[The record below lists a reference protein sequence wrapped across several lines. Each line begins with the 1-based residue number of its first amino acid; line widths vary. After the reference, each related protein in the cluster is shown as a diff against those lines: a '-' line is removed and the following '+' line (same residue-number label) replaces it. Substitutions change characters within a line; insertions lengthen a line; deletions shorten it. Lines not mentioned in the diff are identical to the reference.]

1 MPGELEGLPSHYL
14 DVVGFGI
21 ITLIASFLTYALCW
35 YFLDYSGKGPTQ
47 GETRTII
54 AAYAL
59 SIIGACSTMLQGL
72 IVHLL
77 AAELSV
83 LEALFWSSLVRFT
96 LALPFVLFD
105 LSKYAARAADESA
118 PLLPKQSQADVA
130 TPQIHRYAMLALRG
144 FMGTF
149 GGHLALYWGV
159 QFLFPSEAA
168 ALWSTAPF
176 FALLFGYIILKEVL
190 STVTVTMICLGFVG
204 VLLVIQPVELVS
216 WLWTGGFNLVRA
228 PRACTSFRLHD
239 PLPLLRRI

>member
-1 MPGELEGLPSHYL
+1 MTSELDSHSL
-14 DVVGFGI
+14 EVVGFGV
-21 ITLIASFLTYALCW
+21 ITLITSFLTYALCW
-35 YFLDYSGKGPTQ
+35 HFLDYSGKGPTQ
-47 GETRTII
+47 GETRTIV

-83 LEALFWSSLVRFT
+83 LEALFWSSLVRFV

-105 LSKYAARAADESA
+105 LSKYAARAVGESEQ
-118 PLLPKQSQADVA
+118 LLPKQSQVDEA
-130 TPQIHRYAMLALRG
+130 TPQIHRYAMLTLRG

-159 QFLFPSEAA
+159 QFLYPSEAA

-190 STVTVTMICLGFVG
+190 SAMTVTMICLGFAG

-216 WLWTGGFNLVRA
+216 WLWTGGFNMVCA
-228 PRACTSFRLHD
+228 PHARISFR
-239 PLPLLRRI
+239 PPS